1 MTTTFATRY
10 GPWAV
15 ITGASSGIGAEL
27 ATQLA
32 ARGLSVVLCARRKD
46 RLETLAEELTRTRG
60 IQVRVVE
67 VDVGRAD
74 LADVLLAAVEGLDV
88 GLVVS
93 NAGFGAKGPFLAS
106 DVTRDLQML
115 DVNCRASLL
124 IAHAFAKRLVARGR
138 GGMIF
143 TSSTAAF
150 QGLPFTAHYA
160 ATKGYG
166 LQLAEG
172 LWYELRPHGVDVLAL
187 CPGPTDT
194 EGPRRTGVDP
204 DKVPVKMMS
213 VRPVVEAALEGLGK
227 VPVVIPGATNRLGYL
242 LVKMLPRR
250 VSTAIA
256 GRMIERVTS

>member
-1 MTTTFATRY
+1 MTTGFAARY

-27 ATQLA
+27 ASQLA
-32 ARGLSVVLCARRKD
+32 ARGLSLVLCARRKD
-46 RLETLAEELTRTRG
+46 RLEALAAELTRAHG
-60 IQVRVVE
+60 VEVRVLE
-67 VDVGRAD
+67 LDVGSSGFVDA
-74 LADVLLAAVEGLDV
+74 LLTAIDGLDV

-93 NAGFGAKGPFLAS
+93 NAGFGEKGPFLES
-106 DVTRDLQML
+106 DVARDLQML
-115 DVNCRASLL
+115 DVNCRAYLL
-124 IAHAFAKRLVARGR
+124 MAHAFAKRLVARGR

-172 LWYELRPHGVDVLAL
+172 LWYELKPHGVDVLAL

-213 VRPVVEAALEGLGK
+213 AAAVASAALEGLGK
-227 VPVVIPGATNRLGYL
+227 VPVVVPGATNRLAHL
-242 LVKMLPRR
+242 LVKVLPRR
-250 VSTAIA
+250 LSTEIA
-256 GRMIERVTS
+256 GRMIKRATT